1 MITSLLF
8 DPASG
13 SLKEGGEELIAE
25 WQGSAETVLWIN
37 YDGEDPAAELAQM
50 TETFGIHKL
59 AVQDAQRDRHP
70 PKIEAFEDHTF
81 ILLKGLDADTNSI
94 DFGTIQIAVFVGERF
109 CVTRHSGRSVSIEKL
124 RAEIAADPDGM
135 RRGASYVAMRLGRLI
150 VDRYLPI
157 LLDLESR
164 LDQIEEDM
172 IKVPHDSML
181 AELVGYKSNLK
192 KLRRVM
198 TYHVHVFTV
207 LKDERLPG
215 IPEGI
220 RHEIIDVFEQ
230 LDRVLTLTV
239 LHHDVAT
246 DLRDGYISMASHR
259 LNNIMKILTIITAIF
274 VPLGFLAGIYGMNF
288 EFMPELAW
296 RYSYFLLLGTM
307 ATIAGSLIFLFRRQG
322 WM

>member
-1 MITSLLF
+1 MITTLLF

-25 WQGSAETVLWIN
+25 WQSGTDSILWAN
-37 YDGEDPAAELAQM
+37 YDREDPGAELQQL
-50 TETFGIHKL
+50 TETFGLHKL
-59 AVQDAQRDRHP
+59 AVHDAQRDRHP
-70 PKIEAFEDHTF
+70 PKIEEFDTNTF
-81 ILLKGLDADTNSI
+81 ILLKGLDAETNSI
-94 DFGTIQIAVFVGERF
+94 AFGTIQIAAFVGERF

-124 RAEIAADPDGM
+124 RAEIAANPEGM
-135 RRGASYVAMRLGRLI
+135 ARGAGYVAMRLGRLV

-164 LDQIEEDM
+164 LDQIEEEM

-198 TYHVHVFTV
+198 TYHVHVFSV

-215 IPEGI
+215 IPEDI
-220 RHEIIDVFEQ
+220 RHEIIDVYEQ

-239 LHHDVAT
+239 LHHDVAA

-274 VPLGFLAGIYGMNF
+274 VPLSFLAGIYGMNF
-288 EFMPELAW
+288 EFMPELAF
-296 RYSYFLLLGTM
+296 RYSYYILLGTM
-307 ATIAGSLIFLFRRQG
+307 VSIVIALLFLFRRQG